1 MKWRPWTQQLS
12 VVTKKRR
19 QVVHAECFKVKKEI
33 RETDKCLEFKDTETI
48 CVYYFFCLYLLNSSL
63 IFGTKKELDFCEE

>member
-12 VVTKKRR
+12 AVNKKRR

-48 CVYYFFCLYLLNSSL
+48 CVYYFLFLSAKFL
-63 IFGTKKELDFCEE
+63 INFWNLERTGFL